1 MHPGR
6 RPSGHKTLAVAVFCL
21 AASFL
26 AAPVPAEARAV
37 SAGQGP
43 QQVMD
48 IPPADP
54 DYSTSISILGAGQT
68 GMLME
73 QASLPGDWWTDYST
87 GATTQVPTLPAT
99 VSSMQSMGG
108 DRSALWGTDGT
119 LHVGTPALGDWQD
132 LTVPAGATGLADASA
147 STVMFTGPGGLS
159 LYRYGTSGSPVEL
172 PVTGLPAGVQQSD
185 LDWWSGDDQAAL
197 VSWNSG
203 SGGWGLI
210 DLTDGSFHGLPG
222 ALDASAPIPD
232 ISGDE
237 LFA

>member
-6 RPSGHKTLAVAVFCL
+6 RPSARKTLAVAVFCL

-99 VSSMQSMGG
+99 VSSMQSMGATG
-108 DRSALWGTDGT
+108 PRSGVQTERCTSALRRW
-119 LHVGTPALGDWQD
+119 
-132 LTVPAGATGLADASA
+132 
-147 STVMFTGPGGLS
+147 
-159 LYRYGTSGSPVEL
+159 
-172 PVTGLPAGVQQSD
+172 VTGRTLPFQ
-185 LDWWSGDDQAAL
+185 L
-197 VSWNSG
+197 VPR
-203 SGGWGLI
+203 GWR
-210 DLTDGSFHGLPG
+210 TPLPR
-222 ALDASAPIPD
+222 P
-232 ISGDE
+232 
-237 LFA
+237 